1 MSEVSFCRFETVKTD
16 ISDTCRFH
24 LFSLVVFCRKKF
36 SSAEELI
43 NYIVTRATVLLDH
56 VLYTKTK
63 LSPKFEDSFEMF
75 TKSLEFIT

>member
-1 MSEVSFCRFETVKTD
+1 MLEVSFCRFETDKTD

-36 SSAEELI
+36 SSAEDCAEELI

-63 LSPKFEDSFEMF
+63 LSPNLRIVLKC
-75 TKSLEFIT
+75 LLNR